1 MLPHGSTGTRRLP
14 LQARC
19 DALKRGHASV
29 EQQIERLTES
39 HLSEVLGLEEYRR
52 RRYDLEQK
60 AHSLGA

>member
-1 MLPHGSTGTRRLP
+1 M
-14 LQARC
+14 
-19 DALKRGHASV
+19 KRGHASV